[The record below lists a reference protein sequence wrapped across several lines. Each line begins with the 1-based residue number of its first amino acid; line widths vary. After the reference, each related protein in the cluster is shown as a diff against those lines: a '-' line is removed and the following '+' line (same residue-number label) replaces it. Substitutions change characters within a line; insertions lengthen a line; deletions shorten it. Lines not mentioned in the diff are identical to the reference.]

1 MAGGVGEVEGGRLE
15 AGRGRRGAGTAPRP
29 SLAQAEAGRL
39 RRGALIT
46 RPTVSLPAVAQ
57 RGRFAA
63 LPRDNNPVTSA
74 EESSV
79 ALSPSL

>member
-1 MAGGVGEVEGGRLE
+1 MGVVLQRVEGGSLD
-15 AGRGRRGAGTAPRP
+15 AGGAGMKPRA

-46 RPTVSLPAVAQ
+46 QPTMSLPPVAQ

-63 LPRDNNPVTSA
+63 R
-74 EESSV
+74 
-79 ALSPSL
+79 